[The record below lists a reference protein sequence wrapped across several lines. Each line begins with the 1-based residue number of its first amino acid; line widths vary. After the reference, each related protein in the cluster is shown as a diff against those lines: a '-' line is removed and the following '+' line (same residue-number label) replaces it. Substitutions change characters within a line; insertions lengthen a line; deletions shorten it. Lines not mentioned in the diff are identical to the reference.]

1 MKHDRIETNPSI
13 MDGRPVIKG
22 TRITVEQI
30 LRECA
35 LGVTPEVFLDEH
47 PHIVL
52 EDVRA
57 ALAYAADHLRQ
68 HAAVAA
74 Q

>member
-1 MKHDRIETNPSI
+1 M
-13 MDGRPVIKG
+13 
-22 TRITVEQI
+22 EQI